1 MFSQLGSAKMQLT
14 LSNHCAI
21 TAKSD
26 SCFFEIIWCLKLVVF
41 FDAAICREWI
51 HCTVEFLVTLRWY
64 LLKIK
69 TLTFV
74 KERFISVLASWN
86 YVGFPSCF
94 IFKSKHCR
102 TEIILDV
109 GDLHNIQS
117 PLLVSYTVYIIVDF
131 TACTLFHI
139 TDKHGQLH
147 VPQSKVTIRIRTI
160 QLLCIQNPPFHNPF
174 ERLEQPSPAKL
185 WTVQFSCSLYL
196 YISLCGC

>member
-1 MFSQLGSAKMQLT
+1 MLRCNLHCQILVQSQLSLT
-14 LSNHCAI
+14 LLFCFLFFFYLMSK
-21 TAKSD
+21 T
-26 SCFFEIIWCLKLVVF
+26 CFFFCFL
-41 FDAAICREWI
+41 FDAAIFWEWI

-86 YVGFPSCF
+86 YVDFPSCF

-117 PLLVSYTVYIIVDF
+117 PLLTGFLHCIHYSGFHRLYFISYHWQAWPT
-131 TACTLFHI
+131 
-139 TDKHGQLH
+139 
-147 VPQSKVTIRIRTI
+147 
-160 QLLCIQNPPFHNPF
+160 
-174 ERLEQPSPAKL
+174 
-185 WTVQFSCSLYL
+185 SCSTKQRYNKNKNNTAIVHRSTFPQPFWKTWATQSCQAVNCTVFL
-196 YISLCGC
+196 

>member
-1 MFSQLGSAKMQLT
+1 MFSKLGSAKMQLT
-14 LSNHCAI
+14 LSDPCAI

-26 SCFFEIIWCLKLVVF
+26 SLVFFLNYLMSKACLVF

-51 HCTVEFLVTLRWY
+51 HCTVEFLVTLRRY

-86 YVGFPSCF
+86 FVGLPSCF

-117 PLLVSYTVYIIVDF
+117 PLLTGFLHCIHYSGFHRLYFISYHWQAWPT
-131 TACTLFHI
+131 
-139 TDKHGQLH
+139 
-147 VPQSKVTIRIRTI
+147 
-160 QLLCIQNPPFHNPF
+160 
-174 ERLEQPSPAKL
+174 
-185 WTVQFSCSLYL
+185 SCSTKQRYNKNKNNTAVVHRKSTLPQPFWKTWATQSCQAVNCTVFL
-196 YISLCGC
+196 